1 MIGFTELILI
11 LVLSASLYFLLK
23 PPVWYNKSKRRAFIS
38 QYGGI
43 AKQQKLQDLVTS
55 IGLNIARAANYS
67 AETLE
72 FQILRSPIPNA
83 FAWDSK
89 TVFLTMGLFDLT
101 ESRDELAAV
110 LAHEIGHLAAG
121 HPKARAMNR
130 AKTILLS
137 SAFSGMGWVMSRVG
151 SFVSNA
157 EAAAYSREQE
167 READCLSIS
176 YLRHGGYDPSA
187 AIRMLEKLHRLRK
200 ASGESTNSLQELLST
215 HPVDDER
222 ITMIKKYIT
231 GEATQWPQ

>member
-11 LVLSASLYFLLK
+11 FVLSASLYFLLK
-23 PPVWYNKSKRRAFIS
+23 PPVWYNKSKRKEFIS

-43 AKQQKLQDLVTS
+43 AKQQKLQDLVAS

-101 ESRDELAAV
+101 ESKDELAAV

-167 READCLSIS
+167 SEADCLSIS

-187 AIRMLEKLHRLRK
+187 AIRILKKLHRLRM
-200 ASGESTNSLQELLST
+200 ASGGSTNSLQEILST
-215 HPVDDER
+215 HPIDEDR
-222 ITMIKKYIT
+222 I
-231 GEATQWPQ
+231 ATVRELANRKDN

>member
-67 AETLE
+67 AEALE

-121 HPKARAMNR
+121 HPKARTMNR

-151 SFVSNA
+151 FLSPTPKRLPI
-157 EAAAYSREQE
+157 RENRSVKLTVCQSPIYDME
-167 READCLSIS
+167 VMTLVPQSECWRSYTDSARLLENPRTPCKNYCRHTQSI
-176 YLRHGGYDPSA
+176 
-187 AIRMLEKLHRLRK
+187 MN
-200 ASGESTNSLQELLST
+200 ES
-215 HPVDDER
+215 P
-222 ITMIKKYIT
+222 
-231 GEATQWPQ
+231 

>member
-167 READCLSIS
+167 READRLAIS
-176 YLRHGGYDPSA
+176 YLQSAGYDSGA
-187 AIRMLEKLHRLRK
+187 AIRVLKRLRGRRMAK
-200 ASGESTNSLQELLST
+200 GESENPLQEILST

-222 ITMIKKYIT
+222 IAAIQSFVN
-231 GEATQWPQ
+231 G

>member
-89 TVFLTMGLFDLT
+89 TVFLTLGLFDLT
-101 ESRDELAAV
+101 DSRDELAAV
-110 LAHEIGHLAAG
+110 LAHEVGHLAAE
-121 HPKARAMNR
+121 HPKARATNR
-130 AKTILLS
+130 AKSILLS
-137 SAFSGMGWVMSRVG
+137 SAFAGMGWVMSRVG
-151 SFVSNA
+151 SFVSSA
-157 EAAAYSREQE
+157 EGAAYSRGQE
-167 READCLSIS
+167 READRLGVS
-176 YLRHGGYDPSA
+176 YLRCGGYDPSA
-187 AIRMLEKLHRLRK
+187 AVRMLEKLHRLRI
-200 ASGESTNSLQELLST
+200 AFGGSTNSLQELLST
-215 HPVDDER
+215 HPIDEDR
-222 ITMIKKYIT
+222 IAMVRELANRKDN
-231 GEATQWPQ
+231 